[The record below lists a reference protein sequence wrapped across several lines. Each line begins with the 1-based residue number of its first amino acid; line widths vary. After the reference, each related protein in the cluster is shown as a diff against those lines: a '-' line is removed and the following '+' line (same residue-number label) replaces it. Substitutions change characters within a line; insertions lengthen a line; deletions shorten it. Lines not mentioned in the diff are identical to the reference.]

1 MIYVGWAALYEGE
14 TDSHYFNA
22 LLPRVMTDL
31 VLHGRGQDSVIP
43 DSPAVRLARG
53 TVTQVAEEACSARNA
68 FHLIFIH
75 ADSGGRHLETQL
87 ISRGVAYCEAMQRR
101 CDFQPVRCITVTPRH
116 EMEAWMLADPSAVG
130 ESLGSRASADR
141 LGLPADASQAER
153 LIDPK
158 SVLLNAIQI
167 VTGRR
172 RRRPNDLQFLYSS
185 IAERQSLEILRRSS
199 SFVAFESRL
208 AAALVS
214 IGCL

>member
-22 LLPRVMTDL
+22 LLPRVMADL
-31 VLHGRGQDSVIP
+31 ALRGQGQDSVIP
-43 DSPAVRLARG
+43 ESPAVRLARG

-68 FHLIFIH
+68 FHLVFIH
-75 ADSGGRHLETQL
+75 ADSGGRNLETQL
-87 ISRGVAYCEAMQRR
+87 MSRGAAYCEALQRR
-101 CDFQPVRCITVTPRH
+101 CDFQPARCVTVTPRH
-116 EMEAWMLADPSAVG
+116 ETEAWMLADPSAVA
-130 ESLGSRASADR
+130 ESLGSRASADS
-141 LGLPADASQAER
+141 LGLPADATQAER

-158 SVLLNAIQI
+158 SVLLNALQI

-185 IAERQSLEILRRSS
+185 IAERQSLASLRRLP
-199 SFVAFESRL
+199 SFVAFEGKL
-208 AAALVS
+208 ADALVS